1 MDRSSDRKL
10 IRKINESL
18 NDTLDQLDLIGIYM
32 TFHPKAAN
40 YTSFSSAHRTFS
52 RTDDMLDHKASR
64 GKFKKIE
71 IVSVH
76 FSNHN
81 ARRLEINYKK
91 KILQKKTTHTHTH
104 KCEAKYATKQP
115 MGH

>member
-1 MDRSSDRKL
+1 
-10 IRKINESL
+10 
-18 NDTLDQLDLIGIYM
+18 
-32 TFHPKAAN
+32 
-40 YTSFSSAHRTFS
+40 
-52 RTDDMLDHKASR
+52 MLDHKANH

-91 KILQKKTTHTHTH
+91 KILQKKKKKTH
-104 KCEAKYATKQP
+104 KNVKPNMLLNNQCVTEEVKEEIK
-115 MGH
+115 

>member
-1 MDRSSDRKL
+1 
-10 IRKINESL
+10 
-18 NDTLDQLDLIGIYM
+18 
-32 TFHPKAAN
+32 
-40 YTSFSSAHRTFS
+40 
-52 RTDDMLDHKASR
+52 MLDHKASR

-104 KCEAKYATKQP
+104 TNVKPNMLLNNQWVTEEVKEEIK
-115 MGH
+115 